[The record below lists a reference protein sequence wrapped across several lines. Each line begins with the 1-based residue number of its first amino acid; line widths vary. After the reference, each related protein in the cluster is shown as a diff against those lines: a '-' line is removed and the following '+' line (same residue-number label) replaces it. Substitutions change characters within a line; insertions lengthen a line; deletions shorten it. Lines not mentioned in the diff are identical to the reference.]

1 MARRLVLALLALSLL
16 STFYASVADAA
27 LPSGSSTPPQT
38 APPPATNLVKAPQ
51 IKQKDNAGCPFHVGP
66 LGGVCSA
73 ITGGASTVAGGVAAG
88 ASAVAGGVASGVST
102 VVNAPGRAV
111 DAVGQSIFDQLTQWV
126 ASGAGAAVGLV
137 VKGMQATTTPE
148 LKASWYQQRFTSM
161 AALGVGLALLV
172 AMIALGSAAVRRDPD
187 ALASTFVGMWRA
199 GLGTGLVIA
208 LTVIA
213 LGVADGISSDVTKT
227 AFGDGTSFFKA
238 VSGVFSDRSASAAFG
253 AAVGS
258 TIVTLI
264 FAIMVLLAS
273 IAVWVELI
281 LRNAVIYV
289 AVLFLPI
296 TLAASVWPALRSW
309 STNLTKTLGAFVIL
323 KPVVVIILSLAGAA
337 ATAGLGGQSKGPV
350 GVVLAA
356 VVIFGLAAF
365 SPFALLS
372 LIGAG
377 SEAHAL
383 AGHARGAVA
392 GGLTGGSGG
401 ASINGSAQSVGRG
414 ASRARQ
420 ASPRAGGGAN
430 PAGSNQSK
438 AASASG
444 ADGAGTAGAGAKGPA
459 AGGVSGG
466 ASTAG
471 ATSAAGGAGAGG
483 AAGGAAAG
491 GAVAGVGAVA
501 AAAGYGHQKA
511 KQSGQAADQRI
522 GATAS
527 PAGGSSPAST
537 SSSSAGQPGPA
548 GRSPRD
554 STPQAGRPP
563 ASGGRPPSGERP
575 PGGSSASRPPAGGAS
590 GD

>member
-1 MARRLVLALLALSLL
+1 M
-16 STFYASVADAA
+16 
-27 LPSGSSTPPQT
+27 
-38 APPPATNLVKAPQ
+38 
-51 IKQKDNAGCPFHVGP
+51 
-66 LGGVCSA
+66 
-73 ITGGASTVAGGVAAG
+73 
-88 ASAVAGGVASGVST
+88 
-102 VVNAPGRAV
+102 
-111 DAVGQSIFDQLTQWV
+111 
-126 ASGAGAAVGLV
+126 
-137 VKGMQATTTPE
+137 
-148 LKASWYQQRFTSM
+148 
-161 AALGVGLALLV
+161 
-172 AMIALGSAAVRRDPD
+172 
-187 ALASTFVGMWRA
+187 
-199 GLGTGLVIA
+199 
-208 LTVIA
+208 
-213 LGVADGISSDVTKT
+213 TKT
-227 AFGDGTSFFKA
+227 AFGDGTTFFKA
-238 VSGVFSDRSASAAFG
+238 VSGVFSDRSASTAFG

-273 IAVWVELI
+273 IAVWIELI

-377 SEAHAL
+377 TEAHAL

-401 ASINGSAQSVGRG
+401 ASINGSARSVGRG

-420 ASPRAGGGAN
+420 ASSRAGGGAN
-430 PAGSNQSK
+430 PAGSSQSK

-444 ADGAGTAGAGAKGPA
+444 ADGAGTAAAGAKGPA
-459 AGGVSGG
+459 AGGTSGA

-471 ATSAAGGAGAGG
+471 ATSAAGGAGAGAGGADAGG
-483 AAGGAAAG
+483 AAGGAAPG

-527 PAGGSSPAST
+527 PAGGSSPAS
-537 SSSSAGQPGPA
+537 SSSTGQPGLA

-563 ASGGRPPSGERP
+563 AGGGRPPSGERP
-575 PGGSSASRPPAGGAS
+575 PGGSSASRPPAGGES

>member
-1 MARRLVLALLALSLL
+1 VVLLLCLL
-16 STFYASVADAA
+16 SVFSTTAAQGA
-27 LPSGSSTPPQT
+27 LPSASAPSAAGPAQTGSSPKVSQT
-38 APPPATNLVKAPQ
+38 KPKASGGCALNLGLA
-51 IKQKDNAGCPFHVGP
+51 N
-66 LGGVCSA
+66 GVCGA
-73 ITGGASTVAGGVAAG
+73 ITGGVSTVAGGVAAG

-273 IAVWVELI
+273 IAVWIELI

-401 ASINGSAQSVGRG
+401 ASINGSARSVGRG

-430 PAGSNQSK
+430 PAGSSQSK

-444 ADGAGTAGAGAKGPA
+444 AAGAGKAGAGAKGPA
-459 AGGVSGG
+459 AGGVSGA
-466 ASTAG
+466 ASTAS
-471 ATSAAGGAGAGG
+471 ATSAAGGGGAGAGGAGAGG

-501 AAAGYGHQKA
+501 AAAGYGQQKA

-537 SSSSAGQPGPA
+537 SSSSARQLGPA
-548 GRSPRD
+548 GQPPDHSAPTARS
-554 STPQAGRPP
+554 P

-575 PGGSSASRPPAGGAS
+575 PGGSSASRPPAGGPS

>member
-1 MARRLVLALLALSLL
+1 
-16 STFYASVADAA
+16 
-27 LPSGSSTPPQT
+27 
-38 APPPATNLVKAPQ
+38 
-51 IKQKDNAGCPFHVGP
+51 
-66 LGGVCSA
+66 
-73 ITGGASTVAGGVAAG
+73 
-88 ASAVAGGVASGVST
+88 
-102 VVNAPGRAV
+102 
-111 DAVGQSIFDQLTQWV
+111 
-126 ASGAGAAVGLV
+126 
-137 VKGMQATTTPE
+137 
-148 LKASWYQQRFTSM
+148 
-161 AALGVGLALLV
+161 LV
-172 AMIALGSAAVRRDPD
+172 AMIALGSAAIRRDPD

-227 AFGDGTSFFKA
+227 ALGDGTTFFKA

-273 IAVWVELI
+273 IAVWIELI

-401 ASINGSAQSVGRG
+401 ASINGSARSVGRG

-430 PAGSNQSK
+430 TAGSSQSK
-438 AASASG
+438 APTASG
-444 ADGAGTAGAGAKGPA
+444 SRRDGAGVGAKGPA
-459 AGGVSGG
+459 AGGASGA

-471 ATSAAGGAGAGG
+471 ATSAAGGAGAGAGGAGAGG

-491 GAVAGVGAVA
+491 GSVAGVGAVA

-537 SSSSAGQPGPA
+537 SSSSARQPGPA
-548 GRSPRD
+548 GQPPISSAP
-554 STPQAGRPP
+554 TARPP

-575 PGGSSASRPPAGGAS
+575 PGGSSTSRPPAGGPS

>member
-1 MARRLVLALLALSLL
+1 M
-16 STFYASVADAA
+16 
-27 LPSGSSTPPQT
+27 
-38 APPPATNLVKAPQ
+38 
-51 IKQKDNAGCPFHVGP
+51 
-66 LGGVCSA
+66 
-73 ITGGASTVAGGVAAG
+73 AGGVAAG

-172 AMIALGSAAVRRDPD
+172 AMIALGSAAIRRDPD
-187 ALASTFVGMWRA
+187 ALASTFIGMWRA

-238 VSGVFSDRSASAAFG
+238 AASVFSDRSASAAFG

-273 IAVWVELI
+273 IAVWIELI

-401 ASINGSAQSVGRG
+401 ASINGSARSVGRG

-420 ASPRAGGGAN
+420 ASSRAGGGAN
-430 PAGSNQSK
+430 PAGFSQSK

-444 ADGAGTAGAGAKGPA
+444 ADGAGKAGAGAKGPA
-459 AGGVSGG
+459 AGGVSG
-466 ASTAG
+466 AVSTAG
-471 ATSAAGGAGAGG
+471 ATSAAGGAGAGAGGAGAGG
-483 AAGGAAAG
+483 AARGAAAG

-527 PAGGSSPAST
+527 PAGGSSPASP
-537 SSSSAGQPGPA
+537 SSSSARQPGPA

-575 PGGSSASRPPAGGAS
+575 PGGSSASRPPAGGPDAD
-590 GD
+590 G